1 MRDIATI
8 KSELAAARGKADA
21 LKATLAEHERALEPR
36 ITPINDRL
44 EKKKSEKRLLNEP
57 SASPIFTVIACIM
70 LATAIINM
78 IWLGIPYLTLAAFI
92 LAAVFFIIKAIMTAA
107 LRKPYKEQLSKI
119 EAEIS
124 AIEEEI
130 DKVESSDPELKKL
143 RAEISEIEESIDKL
157 ETERG
162 DHDMLEKMGENNLII
177 CLNNEKSRHTY
188 YYDNDFK
195 YSKFY
200 AGTVIV
206 DGKECGTIASPCSI
220 IPMSPG
226 IHSLEVRL
234 DPHADATFTTTP
246 SQFSTSGGNYFVSI
260 KNVETTSNAVVAK
273 QLGGAFNADIYK
285 GKDISCFLSHSG
297 MTREELRAFVRSL

>member
-21 LKATLAEHERALEPR
+21 LKATLAEHEQALEPR
-36 ITPINDRL
+36 IAPIKDRL
-44 EKKKSEKRLLNEP
+44 DKKKSEKLLLNEP
-57 SASPIFTVIACIM
+57 SASPLFTVIACIT
-70 LATAIINM
+70 LAAAIINM
-78 IWLGIPYLTLAAFI
+78 IWLEIPYLTIAAFI
-92 LAAVFFIIKAIMTAA
+92 LAAVFFITKAIMTAT

-124 AIEEEI
+124 TIEEEI

-143 RAEISEIEESIDKL
+143 RAEMSEVRKTINEL
-157 ETERG
+157 ETERD

-177 CLNNEKSRHTY
+177 CLNNKNSSHTY

-195 YSKFY
+195 YAKFFV
-200 AGTVIV
+200 GTVIV

-234 DPHADATFTTTP
+234 DPRADATFKTAP
-246 SQFSTSGGNYFVSI
+246 AQFSTSDGNYFVSI
-260 KNVETTSNAVVAK
+260 KDVETTSNAVVAK
-273 QLGGAFNADIYK
+273 QLGGAFNADIYQ
-285 GKDISCFLSHSG
+285 GKDLSSFLSHSG
-297 MTREELRAFVRSL
+297 MTREELRTFVRSL